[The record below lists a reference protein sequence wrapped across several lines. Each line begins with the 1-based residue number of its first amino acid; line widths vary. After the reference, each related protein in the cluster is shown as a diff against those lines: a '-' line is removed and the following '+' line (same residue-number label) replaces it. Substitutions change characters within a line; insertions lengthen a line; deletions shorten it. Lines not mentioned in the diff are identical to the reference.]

1 MTRVVQF
8 ILALLIGYIAGAGSV
23 VYLLHSG
30 AGVAFLRATEPVQDL
45 EHRLRDVE
53 TQRDL
58 LTRQLEDVSARASRM
73 ESSFTELEKRFHEME
88 REPRPAP

>member
-8 ILALLIGYIAGAGSV
+8 MLALLIGYIAGAGSV

-53 TQRDL
+53 TQRDQL
-58 LTRQLEDVSARASRM
+58 ARQLEDVVSRSSRLETSEVCRAAWYLR
-73 ESSFTELEKRFHEME
+73 RW
-88 REPRPAP
+88 RG